1 MPRIRFTHEPKL
13 PRDLAHLGYC
23 KDMEVDLSDDHADRW
38 LRRGVA
44 VIVPDAK
51 PAVVAPEPEP
61 PVVVPEPAEV
71 EIPEDWEEHHH
82 MARMAL
88 ARRLTDEPV
97 ENAAA
102 ADQVIAAEV
111 ARREAGDGQ
120 DEVAH
125 HPV

>member
-23 KDMEVDLSDDHADRW
+23 KDMEVDLSDDQADRW

-44 VIVPDAK
+44 VVVLDAK
-51 PAVVAPEPEP
+51 PAKAAAPVPEPA
-61 PVVVPEPAEV
+61 VVPEPAEV

-97 ENAAA
+97 ENAAV

-111 ARREAGDGQ
+111 ARREAEDG
-120 DEVAH
+120 VAH